1 MMAETSTQNY
11 IPRLLELY
19 RAEVIPAL
27 NAEFKY
33 KNSMQVPR
41 LEKIVLNMG
50 VGEGSR
56 DAKVLQQAEE
66 DLALI
71 SGQKPRR
78 TRARVSVAAFKL
90 RAGMPVGCKVTLRG
104 KRMYEFLERLIV
116 MAIPRIRDFRG
127 LPPKGFD
134 GRGNYNFGLRE
145 HQVFLELDSVKE
157 NLPLGMNVTMTTS
170 ANTNDEARSL
180 LKGLGLP
187 IRGIEQKN

>member
-1 MMAETSTQNY
+1 MAQTATENY
-11 IPRLLELY
+11 VPRLLQLY
-19 RAEVIPAL
+19 RQEVVPAL
-27 NAEFKY
+27 KSQFGY
-33 KNSMQVPR
+33 KNPMQVPH
-41 LEKIVLNMG
+41 LQKIVLNMG
-50 VGEGSR
+50 VGEGAR

-90 RAGMPVGCKVTLRG
+90 RAGMPVGCAVTLRG
-104 KRMYEFLERLIV
+104 HRMYEFLDRLIV

-145 HQVFLELDSVKE
+145 HQVFLELDSSKE
-157 NLPLGMNVTMTTS
+157 GFPLGMNVTMTTT
-170 ANTNDEARSL
+170 AETNEEARAL

-187 IRGIEQKN
+187 IRDIETKN